1 MILDVAK
8 RETNISKRRI
18 FQSAIRPDSND
29 EDPLANEMI
38 DGVLSDDP
46 ERQLDTTT
54 KFRDAVPE
62 FTNLLSSSVLDVRE
76 KAVWAL
82 GNIAGDSLQCGDY
95 ISPCLTV
102 LMKLI
107 YSLEYDISID
117 ACWVISYLSDVPT
130 SNDKIQAAIE
140 SGVCRRELLMHH
152 ATSDDLQTKVV
163 IASGALPTRLALL
176 SSLKDDIRKEACW
189 TISKSQPIPL
199 PRTKMLLLRTLS
211 PFSSISCKTRTSQ
224 QGFGG
229 LQEPSQIRYLV
240 SQGCIKPLCDLLI
253 MMVIQ
258 VALDGLDNFL
268 KVGEMDKAAAG
279 LGAVNQYATYKAY
292 NIMLKYFPDDED
304 DDTAIVA
311 PVRSQ

>member
-18 FQSAIRPDSND
+18 FHGNW

-38 DGVLSDDP
+38 AGVFSDDP
-46 ERQLDTTT
+46 ERQLDMTT

-102 LMKLI
+102 LTKLI

-152 ATSDDLQTKVV
+152 ATSDDLQTEVV

-176 SSLKDDIRKEACW
+176 SSPKDDIKKEACW

-199 PRTKMLLLRTLS
+199 PRTK
-211 PFSSISCKTRTSQ
+211 I
-224 QGFGG
+224 
-229 LQEPSQIRYLV
+229 
-240 SQGCIKPLCDLLI
+240 QGCIKPLCDLLI

-258 VALDGLDNFL
+258 VALDGLDNIL